1 MLGNPISDVLCF
13 NLIMPTNR
21 RLNGRSSEMQRIN
34 TVEYLAWSVNGR
46 NQTGLLI
53 LDFSKAFNKLI

>member
-13 NLIMPTNR
+13 ILIMPTNR

-53 LDFSKAFNKLI
+53 LDFSKAFDKLI